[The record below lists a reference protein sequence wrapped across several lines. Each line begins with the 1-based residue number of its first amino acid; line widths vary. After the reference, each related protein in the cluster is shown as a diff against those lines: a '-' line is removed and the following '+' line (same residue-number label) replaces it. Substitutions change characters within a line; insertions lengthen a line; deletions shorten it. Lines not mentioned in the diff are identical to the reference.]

1 MEFVQI
7 IEMQTKRFD
16 EIERLHEAW
25 RAETEGIR
33 TAASELVVKDRDRPD
48 TYQVIV
54 RFPSYEAAMEND
66 ALPATQKFAKEVGE
80 LLEGP
85 PVFRNLDL
93 VRFDT

>member
-16 EIERLHEAW
+16 EIEKLHEAW
-25 RAETEGIR
+25 LAETEGTR
-33 TAASELVVKDRDRPD
+33 TAGTELVVKDRDRPD

-66 ALPATQKFAKEVGE
+66 KLPATQKFAEE
-80 LLEGP
+80 LNGMLDAP

-93 VRFDT
+93 VRTDN